1 MRLRLLL
8 AAICVTLLFS
18 ALQAQESDSFSYKVE
33 IVDKVLPV
41 TREKDG
47 KQVLYVTVKFK
58 ILRTADNKPALDI
71 GNDEIRVKEEDKP
84 VADLTILQPRARELT
99 AMLAMDISGS
109 MRDHGKMDQARKAAN
124 TFLDRLD
131 AKADGGVILFNHEMI
146 DPIIPPLRDPK
157 GDQPAHRAAM
167 RKLIQE
173 QYSKPRGGTAYLDAA
188 YHAIEQLKGVRGRRA
203 VVLMTDG
210 VDLNS
215 THTLQEVIDLAQANE
230 VPVYTIGVGEPGK
243 NDPVTTVLVLDRS
256 GSMRQPADD
265 HDKIPKIKALHQAAG
280 RFVDI
285 MRPSA
290 KTTLIAFSN
299 SIDKPDPFSNDKA
312 ALKAKINKLQPHGE
326 TALFDAIFQALQT
339 LEAER
344 PRGKRA
350 VVVLTDGEDNLSGH
364 RVEEVI
370 GRAQRMET
378 PLHLLGLGRS
388 DELDE
393 RVMKQMAEETG
404 GTYHHAANQQ
414 KLYETFEDLSI
425 QLHDDGIDET
435 SLRHLA
441 DETGG
446 RYIPAHD
453 VSQLELGFVSLGEEL
468 QETYTVTFPSRR
480 SSHDGT
486 ARGIEIGLWRGDVP
500 LSAAANTAYNVHG
513 VVVPDLDPQVYVAFL
528 AVLGGLLALPA
539 GVRRLYRFYGGT

>member
-1 MRLRLLL
+1 MRLRLVL
-8 AAICVTLLFS
+8 S
-18 ALQAQESDSFSYKVE
+18 ALCVALIFSLVQAQATDGFPYKVE
-33 IVDKVLPV
+33 IVDKVLAV
-41 TREKDG
+41 TREKEG
-47 KQVLYVTVKFK
+47 KQGLYVTVKFK

-71 GNDEIRVKEEDKP
+71 GNSEIRVKEEGKP
-84 VADLTILQPRARELT
+84 VADLTILQPQSRDLT

-131 AKADGGVILFNHEMI
+131 AKADCGVILFNHEMI
-146 DPIIPPLRDPK
+146 DPIIPPLRDAK
-157 GDQPAHRAAM
+157 GDQAAHRGAI
-167 RKLIQE
+167 RKLLKE
-173 QYSKPRGGTAYLDAA
+173 QYDKPRGGTAYLDAA
-188 YHAIEQLKGVRGRRA
+188 YHAIERLKGARGRRG

-215 THTLQEVIDLAQANE
+215 THTLEEVIDLAQANE

-243 NDPVTTVLVLDRS
+243 NEPVTTVMVLDRS

-265 HDKIPKIKALHQAAG
+265 HDKIPKIKALHEAAG

-290 KTTLIAFSN
+290 RTTLIAFSDLV
-299 SIDKPDPFSNDKA
+299 DKPDPFSNDKS
-312 ALKAKINKLQPHGE
+312 ALKEKINKLKPRGE

-344 PRGKRA
+344 AHGKRA

-370 GRAQRMET
+370 AKAQSMAT

-393 RVMKQMAEETG
+393 KVMKQMAEQTG
-404 GTYHHAANQQ
+404 GTYHHAANRQ

-453 VSQLELGFVSLGEEL
+453 VSQLELGFVSLAEEL
-468 QETYTVTFPSRR
+468 QETYTVTFLSRR

-486 ARGIEIGLWRGDVP
+486 ARDIEIGLWHGDVP
-500 LSAAANTAYNVHG
+500 LSTAANTAYNV
-513 VVVPDLDPQVYVAFL
+513 
-528 AVLGGLLALPA
+528 
-539 GVRRLYRFYGGT
+539 